1 MGEIER
7 ERNGDLSPWKMQEDK
22 KAERLVSASFS
33 ARVCVWARDGKHSN
47 YHGNYTRAKAGIS
60 PRKLQNIYTLP
71 E

>member
-1 MGEIER
+1 
-7 ERNGDLSPWKMQEDK
+7 MQEDK
-22 KAERLVSASFS
+22 KAERLVSASFN
-33 ARVCVWARDGKHSN
+33 ARVCGMENARDGKHSN